1 VAPYPNDRR
10 SLPLPETTLTAAPPR
25 PSLRGWSHLATVP
38 LAIAGAIALVAVS
51 GGNVARQ
58 ISLAIYGVCLILLFS
73 VSASYHRGPWSMK
86 TRRVWGRLDHA
97 TIFLAI
103 AGTYTPV
110 VVNVLKGWPSVVLLV
125 VIWVLAGSG
134 VILATTGVPLPRW
147 VTVVLYLAVGWTVVF
162 FLPALG
168 DRIHASGLIVLATGG
183 ALYCAGAVVYAL
195 KRPRL
200 WPKVFGY
207 HEVFHILVI
216 AATAVYFV
224 FIMATVALPR

>member
-1 VAPYPNDRR
+1 MAPYPNDRR
-10 SLPLPETTLTAAPPR
+10 SLQLPDTTLTAAPPR

-110 VVNVLKGWPSVVLLV
+110 GLIALRGTLQQVVLGIVWSGAALAIVLKLIWVRAPKWLSVVLAIALGWV
-125 VIWVLAGSG
+125 GVAAMPQVLAHEG
-134 VILATTGVPLPRW
+134 VAA
-147 VTVVLYLAVGWTVVF
+147 VVLLACGGLAYT
-162 FLPALG
+162 LG
-168 DRIHASGLIVLATGG
+168 AI
-183 ALYCAGAVVYAL
+183 VYARR
-195 KRPRL
+195 RPD
-200 WPKVFGY
+200 PIPHVFGY
-207 HEVFHILVI
+207 HELFHAFTLVAVACQYVAI
-216 AATAVYFV
+216 AFFV
-224 FIMATVALPR
+224 VRVD